1 MTTTYEHIP
10 VMRDRVIE
18 LLAPALEA
26 DDALL
31 VDGTLGLG
39 GHTEA
44 FLEAFPSLRVLGI
57 DRDREAIDQA
67 SARLERFGNRFVS
80 FHGRYD
86 QLGEAVDSLGDG
98 RDVQGVLL
106 DLGVSSLHLDKAER
120 GFSYVQDAPLD
131 MRMNSEDETT
141 AHEILATYSLDQ
153 LADLFRNLGDEKLA
167 GRYARAIVSHRQ
179 TQPFGTTGELVE
191 VLQEATPYA
200 LKDRGHPA
208 KRVFQALRMEVN
220 NELGSLEAVLPV
232 ALQRI
237 ALGGRLVVM
246 SYHSGEDRL
255 VKKVL
260 RTHTSSSAPLGLPEE
275 LPEHRSEFRDITRGA
290 EMATPEERDA
300 NPRSASVRTRG
311 VERTRKATR

>member
-10 VMRDRVIE
+10 VMRDRVVE
-18 LLAPALEA
+18 LLAPALSG

-31 VDGTLGLG
+31 VDATLGLG

-44 FLEAFPSLRVLGI
+44 FLEMFPSLRVLGI
-57 DRDREAIDQA
+57 DRDREAIDHA
-67 SARLERFGNRFVS
+67 SARLEPFGDRFVA

-86 QLGEAVDSLGDG
+86 QIAEALDSLGAG
-98 RDVQGVLL
+98 RTAQGVLL
-106 DLGVSSLHLDKAER
+106 DLGVSSLHLDKPER
-120 GFSYVQDAPLD
+120 GFSYSQDAPLD
-131 MRMNSEDETT
+131 MRMNAEDDTR
-141 AHEILATYSLDQ
+141 ASDILATYSLDE
-153 LADLFRNLGDEKLA
+153 LADMFRTLGDEKLA
-167 GRYARAIVSHRQ
+167 GRYARAIVSHREA
-179 TQPFGTTGELVE
+179 QPFVSTGELVE

-220 NELGSLEAVLPV
+220 NELGSLAAVLPI
-232 ALQRI
+232 ALKRI
-237 ALGGRLVVM
+237 AVGGRLVVM

-260 RTHTSSSAPLGLPEE
+260 RRHTESSAPLGLPEE

-290 EMATPEERDA
+290 EMATPEERDV
-300 NPRSASVRTRG
+300 NPRSASVRTRA
-311 VERTRKATR
+311 VERTRKAT